1 MTLHATPTTHHASLL
16 AFAHQL
22 ADAAGAVIR
31 PCFGAHGVVDAK
43 ADNSPVTEADR
54 AAERVMRQMIH
65 QQFPSHSIYGEE
77 FGTTQMPQGQ
87 EAEPAMSRDSA
98 LHGERRSPRRQP
110 FYTWLLDPIDG
121 TRGFIAGKKEWGTLI
136 ALCED
141 GIPIIGI
148 LDQPVTGERWSGVRG
163 EATLYT
169 CHSRTSGNPDIKE
182 AMDARSGTH
191 EHLKKASLSTTS
203 TSYFTPQERL
213 AFTRLKA
220 ECGEFSENGDCY
232 AYGLLARG
240 QRDIVVDTG
249 LKPFDILALVT
260 IIESSGGVITG
271 WDGAPVT
278 LANYR
283 NVVAARTPDLHRQA
297 RQLLQGT

>member
-1 MTLHATPTTHHASLL
+1 MTLHATPTTYHASLL
-16 AFAHQL
+16 AFAHEL

-65 QQFPSHSIYGEE
+65 QHFPEHAIYGEE
-77 FGTTQMPQGQ
+77 FGTTHHAP
-87 EAEPAMSRDSA
+87 RITH
-98 LHGERRSPRRQP
+98 HGL
-110 FYTWLLDPIDG
+110 TWLLDPIDG
-121 TRGFIAGKKEWGTLI
+121 TRAFIAGKKEWGTLI

-169 CHSRTSGNPDIKE
+169 CHSRTNGNPDIKE
-182 AMDARSGTH
+182 ALDARSGTH

-203 TSYFTPQERL
+203 TSYFTSGERL

-240 QRDIVVDTG
+240 IRDIVVDTG
-249 LKPFDILALVT
+249 LKPYDILALVT

>member
-1 MTLHATPTTHHASLL
+1 
-16 AFAHQL
+16 
-22 ADAAGAVIR
+22 
-31 PCFGAHGVVDAK
+31 
-43 ADNSPVTEADR
+43 
-54 AAERVMRQMIH
+54 
-65 QQFPSHSIYGEE
+65 
-77 FGTTQMPQGQ
+77 
-87 EAEPAMSRDSA
+87 
-98 LHGERRSPRRQP
+98 
-110 FYTWLLDPIDG
+110 
-121 TRGFIAGKKEWGTLI
+121 
-136 ALCED
+136 
-141 GIPIIGI
+141 
-148 LDQPVTGERWSGVRG
+148 
-163 EATLYT
+163 LYT

-182 AMDARSGTH
+182 ALDARSGTH

-249 LKPFDILALVT
+249 LKPYDILALVT